1 LLEDSIHCRQSKI
14 LLIKIFMPSKIK
26 KTAAATSLLLA
37 SQVEAQALPL
47 QFNMTVQ
54 NYMPVVNMTFQ
65 SDPVDFMNINMAAS
79 NNTMYVT

>member
-1 LLEDSIHCRQSKI
+1 
-14 LLIKIFMPSKIK
+14 MPSKIK

-54 NYMPVVNMTFQ
+54 NYMPVVNMTFK